1 MGSDRRTLTTEL
13 LEPILARDP
22 AGPRITWY
30 DDANGARI
38 ELSGLTLANWA
49 AKTANMIRDEFGLVA
64 GARVGVLLPA
74 HWQSAGVLLGAWWAG
89 TEVVLDADADLVFA
103 AAADLPDADEVVAL
117 SLDPM
122 GLPAR
127 NLPVGVTDYASSVR
141 IHGDRFGPA
150 GAGSALAGMSVADV
164 LDAAKSSL
172 TPADRVLSALEWDS
186 PQALIDRFVAVLA
199 AGASLV
205 QVSNAAGVDHS
216 SERIT
221 QTLRA

>member
-1 MGSDRRTLTTEL
+1 MGSERRTLTTEL
-13 LEPILARDP
+13 LEPILAGDP

-38 ELSGLTLANWA
+38 ALSGLTLANWA
-49 AKTANMIRDEFGLVA
+49 AKTANMIRDEFGLGA

-127 NLPVGVTDYASSVR
+127 NLPVGVTDYATSVR
-141 IHGDRFGPA
+141 IHGDQFSPS
-150 GAGSALAGMSVADV
+150 GAGVALDGMTVPEVVAAARESAQRQELALG
-164 LDAAKSSL
+164 
-172 TPADRVLSALEWDS
+172 DRILS
-186 PQALIDRFVAVLA
+186 QR
-199 AGASLV
+199 
-205 QVSNAAGVDHS
+205 Q
-216 SERIT
+216 
-221 QTLRA
+221 